1 MQLKKMLNT
10 KKSDQSQ
17 DEKQKDGSSRTQET
31 KENAE
36 TIKGSRC
43 NKVFYVP
50 RPLNHTEKW
59 CLDMIL
65 PV

>member
-17 DEKQKDGSSRTQET
+17 DEKQKDGSSTTQET

-43 NKVFYVP
+43 NKAFYVP
-50 RPLNHTEKW
+50 
-59 CLDMIL
+59 
-65 PV
+65 